1 MALINSVVVQ
11 DKLSERM
18 REFYGQYATKDQF
31 GFTKNSAKLADLLV
45 HIADRE
51 EVPGLLAED
60 AVAALER
67 YLEALE
73 RRDYAGAQRDV
84 VDYGRHADGL
94 NRWAGQL
101 KLMAI
106 ALGKQ

>member
-1 MALINSVVVQ
+1 MHA
-11 DKLSERM
+11 
-18 REFYGQYATKDQF
+18 
-31 GFTKNSAKLADLLV
+31 
-45 HIADRE
+45 ADRE
-51 EVPGLLAED
+51 EVAGLLPED

-73 RRDYAGAQRDV
+73 RRDYAGAQRDIM
-84 VDYGRHADGL
+84 DYSRHTDGL